1 MNAIVSFSDTVFAVN
16 ESTTDYHVTFVKHF
30 SINIRKATSS
40 TFRLTQGSVTLEIKI
55 YPNGTKTMYK
65 GYVCVSIDLISSPQK
80 IIDLITTFTL
90 KASDGGWNKLEVS
103 FSKLTAQETQTYNLT
118 SLDHVMNAAN
128 TMLDDGGMFTIGM
141 TGSYLIHSQRT
152 IVTSQTKF
160 NAKTHTSVNMS
171 YTWTVCNLTLPLVD
185 VSHIKSKNF
194 FTELGVAE
202 FNIQMYPGTE
212 YEDFVSVYNFLVNL
226 PSIKRSPQVEYSFE
240 LIDSNSPERAVI
252 DYFSESGLYE
262 FTNIGWGRSQHFK
275 YTDFVKSMRQQCVT
289 MKFHVEYEQP

>member
-1 MNAIVSFSDTVFAVN
+1 M
-16 ESTTDYHVTFVKHF
+16 
-30 SINIRKATSS
+30 
-40 TFRLTQGSVTLEIKI
+40 FRVTQGSVTLEIKI
-55 YPNGTKTMYK
+55 YPNGTNTMYK
-65 GYVCVSIDLISSPQK
+65 GYVCVSIELISSLQK

-90 KASDGGWNKLEVS
+90 KAIDGGWNKLEVS
-103 FSKLTAQETQTYNLT
+103 FLKLTSQETQICNLT

-128 TMLDDGGMFTIGM
+128 TMLDDGGSFTIGM

-185 VSHIKSKNF
+185 VSYLKSKNF
-194 FTELGVAE
+194 FTKLGVAE

-212 YEDFVSVYNFLVNL
+212 YEDFLSVYIFLANL
-226 PSIKRSPQVEYSFE
+226 PSIKRSPQVKYSFE
-240 LIDSNSPERAVI
+240 LIDSNSPEHAVI

-262 FTNIGWGRSQHFK
+262 FTNIGYGRPQHFK
-275 YTDFVKSMRQQCVT
+275 YTDFVKSMRQQCAT